1 MPLLNLYTHGDTAA
15 VLHTLFSGAADS
27 ERRASYFILYIYASI
42 HAKRE
47 NKMPLTKI
55 FSPNVSFR
63 NLLAELQ

>member
-1 MPLLNLYTHGDTAA
+1 MVILLQSYIHYFL
-15 VLHTLFSGAADS
+15 VLLILREGLL
-27 ERRASYFILYIYASI
+27 ILYYTYMLPLHI